1 MKAIRRF
8 VDFFWDSPTY
18 GRDRANFLTGFTIGT
33 AALLLNGVVLLFML
47 PLVMNPDEPTFQRL
61 TDNVGFGQ
69 LLALILLGGATAL
82 ASLLIPLRLATVFFE
97 PRNGRY
103 FDQVVLSGITPLRF
117 MIGKATS
124 QNLFLALIGFLLLP
138 YLVLSLTL
146 GGIDLSFF
154 AAGLF
159 LVWLYCLMIAL
170 VALWLSLYMNELM
183 GAVLIIVMA
192 AFINGWGCIPM
203 RNSPFVIS
211 PFPTLLHPIYS
222 SIPQVEDIVP
232 RHFAPLFINNVIGM
246 SAMICAC
253 LFAIFLGPLYGI
265 IRENSMFGE
274 VVRAGD
280 SKRKRWIRIRVH
292 IQRSSELAF
301 FYRNRTDALLRFEGL
316 IRWGIAFGAL
326 VLSTFAAHVTHDVL
340 TTRNLSW
347 LTQAPQGV
355 IAAQYHAVDQ
365 VILGVGLFLAVL
377 LFSHAKNTT
386 YVKLP
391 FVFGWKVE
399 VSKLDTAAFLMYLI
413 FSTAYA
419 IYAPYHFEKFSAVP
433 EGVTVFPSTVNFGF
447 HNVTRTVDF
456 AKIGLQ
462 VTGVLTLAGVTV
474 YCFQR
479 AACLGSWMRASS
491 GGVVGFLYGALICTV
506 PYVTGTII
514 LETRDLNQ
522 IPALNEWAPVIAAV
536 SPGPVLA
543 IIYNGE
549 MHTPFP
555 EEMSTVPFYVSH
567 AVFIICALLRIQ
579 FAGRKLRQQYLLE
592 PAKES
597 AGV

>member
-1 MKAIRRF
+1 MNAIRRF
-8 VDFFWDSPTY
+8 ADFFWDSPTY
-18 GRDRANFLTGFTIGT
+18 GRDRANLLTGFTIGT

-47 PLVMNPDEPTFQRL
+47 PLVMYPDEPSFQRL

-69 LLALILLGGATAL
+69 LLALILLGGATVL
-82 ASLLIPLRLATVFFE
+82 ASLLVPLRLATVFFE

-103 FDQVVLSGITPLRF
+103 FDQVVLSGISPLRF

-183 GAVLIIVMA
+183 AAVLIIVLA
-192 AFINGWGCIPM
+192 LFINGWGCIPM
-203 RNSPFVIS
+203 RNSPFVVS

-222 SIPQVEDIVP
+222 TLPQVEDIVP
-232 RHFAPLFINNVIGM
+232 RHFTPLFVNNVIGM
-246 SAMICAC
+246 SAMIFAS
-253 LFAIFLGPLYGI
+253 LFGIFLGPLYGI

-274 VVRAGD
+274 VVRPGD
-280 SKRKRWIRIRVH
+280 SKRKRWIRIRLH

-316 IRWGIAFGAL
+316 IRWGIAFGGL
-326 VLSTFAAHVTHDVL
+326 VLLTIAAHVVHDTL
-340 TTRNLSW
+340 TTKNLGW

-355 IAAQYHAVDQ
+355 LAAQYHALDL
-365 VILGVGLFLAVL
+365 VILGFGLALAVI

-386 YVKLP
+386 YIKLP
-391 FVFGWKVE
+391 FMFDWKVE
-399 VSKLDTAAFLMYLI
+399 VSELDTTAFLVYLI
-413 FSTAYA
+413 FSTAAA
-419 IYAPYHFEKFSAVP
+419 IYAPYHFEKFSAAAD
-433 EGVTVFPSTVNFGF
+433 GVTVFPNTVNFGF
-447 HNVTRTVDF
+447 TNATRTIDF
-456 AKIGLQ
+456 RGVGIQG
-462 VTGVLTLAGVTV
+462 VGVLTIAGVTV

-491 GGVVGFLYGALICTV
+491 GAVVGFLYGALICTV
-506 PYVTGTII
+506 PYVAGTII

-522 IPALNEWAPVIAAV
+522 IRSLNEWAPVIAAV
-536 SPGPVLA
+536 SPGPALA

-555 EEMSTVPFYVSH
+555 KDMSVVPFYVSH
-567 AVFIICALLRIQ
+567 AVFIACALLRIQ

-592 PAKES
+592 PAKEP